1 MKPVAC
7 LALTHPSCPGVRGP
21 SAQILSLAARH
32 APAPGGKA
40 QAFLAPAAYL
50 GFNRAWLGHA
60 SPARRRDMIQ
70 KCIFRVR
77 NCGGKVS
84 EAMSPDGFSESLF
97 EERAEYLSSEEL
109 HAWTTRTD
117 RDDQILDK
125 LTGPGPKLL
134 IGPRGSGKST
144 YLRLAYYRLL
154 ESKQALPVYVNYAKS
169 LALEPNFHRNANALS
184 MFRQWVLARIVVAIS
199 ESIGKLGEVPLDLK
213 AQSETCKQL
222 IKAVEA
228 RQVPDSPPTNLTP
241 SGLLEDLERWTSSIP
256 PRRTVLLFDDA
267 AHAFSSEQQR
277 EFFEI
282 FTQLR
287 SRYVA
292 CKAAVYPGVTN
303 YTPTFQLG
311 HDAQLIEAWM
321 RPDDQEYLS
330 TMRDIASRRLPVT
343 EGRDKAVRDNL
354 VDYIAV
360 ASFGIPR
367 GFLLMLSEL
376 LGLDET
382 SNLSPTKRIADESV
396 ENFAQSTRDVFDAL
410 ALKLPR
416 YKRFI
421 EVGKQLQV
429 EMVAA
434 LTEFNGN
441 RPDGEQRSAVVALQ
455 EPLSSEIS
463 RVLAFLEY
471 AGLVRDLRTV
481 NHGAY
486 AYRQYWVHHAVLL
499 HENALGLGRNP
510 SAQAAVA
517 ALTGRATQSRVRRGA
532 TSLLGADY
540 MTRCTLDLPP
550 CDKCGEPRAAA
561 EAQYCLR
568 CGNRLTDASVFEE
581 LLRAPVD
588 KLPLT
593 QNKRQGILQHT
604 KMRTVQDVLLDVEQ
618 AQLRSIPNVGPV
630 WASRITR
637 YAEEFVYV

>member
-1 MKPVAC
+1 MDTNIPVD
-7 LALTHPSCPGVRGP
+7 G
-21 SAQILSLAARH
+21 LSE
-32 APAPGGKA
+32 
-40 QAFLAPAAYL
+40 
-50 GFNRAWLGHA
+50 N
-60 SPARRRDMIQ
+60 
-70 KCIFRVR
+70 
-77 NCGGKVS
+77 
-84 EAMSPDGFSESLF
+84 LF
-97 EERAEYLSSEEL
+97 QERAEYLSSEEL

-117 RDDQILDK
+117 RDNQILEK
-125 LTGPGPKLL
+125 LTGSGPKLL

-144 YLRLAYYRLL
+144 YLRLAYFSLL

-169 LALEPNFHRNANALS
+169 LALEPNFHRNANALA

-199 ESIGKLGEVPLDLK
+199 ESVGKMGDVPASLRDQ
-213 AQSETCKQL
+213 AHVCKQL
-222 IKAVEA
+222 IRTVEA
-228 RQVPDSPPTNLTP
+228 RQVPDVPPTNLTP
-241 SGLLEDLERWTSSIP
+241 SGLLEDLEEWSAAIP
-256 PRRTVLLFDDA
+256 PRRTVFLFDDA

-311 HDAQLIEAWM
+311 HDAQLVEAWM
-321 RPDDQEYLS
+321 RPDDPEYLGI
-330 TMRDIASRRLPVT
+330 MRDIAARRLPST
-343 EGRDKAVRDNL
+343 DGRDRAVRENL
-354 VDYIAV
+354 VDYVAV

-376 LGLDET
+376 LGLDEA
-382 SNLSPTKRIADESV
+382 SNLLPTKRLADEAV
-396 ENFAQSTRDVFDAL
+396 GNFAQSTRDVFDSL

-434 LTEFNGN
+434 LTEFNEN
-441 RPDGEQRSAVVALQ
+441 RPEGEQRTAVVALQ
-455 EPLSSEIS
+455 EPLSAEIS

-481 NHGAY
+481 SQGAY
-486 AYRQYWVHHAVLL
+486 AYRQYWMHHAVLL

-532 TSLLGADY
+532 ASLLGGDY
-540 MTRCTLDLPP
+540 IDRCTLDIPP

-568 CGNRLTDASVFEE
+568 CGNRLKDASVFEE
-581 LLRAPVD
+581 LLRAPVEN
-588 KLPLT
+588 LPLT
-593 QNKRQGILQHT
+593 QNKRDGILAHT
-604 KMRTVQDVLLDVEQ
+604 DMRTVQDVLLDVEQ
-618 AQLRSIPNVGPV
+618 AQLRSIPSVGPV